1 MSSATT
7 GGNRN
12 SLWCLNNLQCLIDP
26 PPRNS
31 LKLAM
36 VTAQMWG
43 TLSRHIF
50 VLIFWYSFIFLSE
63 EYIALAVLR
72 LVEEEKATIEGA
84 GSTGLAA
91 CLAGLVPELKGK
103 R

>member
-1 MSSATT
+1 
-7 GGNRN
+7 
-12 SLWCLNNLQCLIDP
+12 
-26 PPRNS
+26 
-31 LKLAM
+31 M